1 MFFKLRKSPLILR
14 NNLNVIFYYF
24 FIFSSFL
31 SFHYVQRFSK
41 FVFFSIILFYLSFLL
56 TLKFSFISSL
66 LIFLLEV
73 FILMLKGV
81 FAKNER
87 GYRLTAKNKRFWS
100 LLILLLSVAS
110 ISRKL
115 LKTTHTEERIV
126 FTNSESCNI
135 QQFKNLFN
143 SKQII

>member
-115 LKTTHTEERIV
+115 LKTTHTEIYLIPNKSFRYY
-126 FTNSESCNI
+126 NNYH
-135 QQFKNLFN
+135 Q
-143 SKQII
+143 